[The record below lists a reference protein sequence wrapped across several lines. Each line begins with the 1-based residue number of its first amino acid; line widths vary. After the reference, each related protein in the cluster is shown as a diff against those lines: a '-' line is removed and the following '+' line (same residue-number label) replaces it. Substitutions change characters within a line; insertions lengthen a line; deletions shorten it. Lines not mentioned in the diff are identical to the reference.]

1 MLSFMK
7 QDRRGKDSG
16 SDQGERL
23 SLWREREPVRSRV
36 GGGCGTERGG
46 QNDSQGLGLSNLKD
60 RVAINQDEKC
70 LDGVDLGDETKNS
83 LFAMLSLRRLLDK
96 QSLELERE
104 GLKKRRM

>member
-1 MLSFMK
+1 MAQTKVRDCHYGGSENLSDPEWVEGVGQK
-7 QDRRGKDSG
+7 RGS
-16 SDQGERL
+16 
-23 SLWREREPVRSRV
+23 
-36 GGGCGTERGG
+36 

-104 GLKKRRM
+104 GLKKRRI